1 VLVASIF
8 VSPTRLSS
16 PTSPVRHVRRR
27 LIISTTRLT
36 RRESTEST
44 RINKETDVS
53 TPVPIPKIMV
63 PVAAVIPIQAA
74 GIVNEEREEKGIASV
89 RYAAARFAACI
100 VLEYAII
107 FSLHSKV

>member
-1 VLVASIF
+1 VLVASVF

-27 LIISTTRLT
+27 LISTTRLT
-36 RRESTEST
+36 RRERTKSTS
-44 RINKETDVS
+44 INKETDVS

-63 PVAAVIPIQAA
+63 PVAAVMPMQAA
-74 GIVNEEREEKGIASV
+74 GILNEEREEKGIASV

-107 FSLHSKV
+107 FSLRSKV

>member
-1 VLVASIF
+1 VLVASVF

-27 LIISTTRLT
+27 LISTTRLT
-36 RRESTEST
+36 RRERTEST
-44 RINKETDVS
+44 SINKETDVS
-53 TPVPIPKIMV
+53 TPVPIPVIMV
-63 PVAAVIPIQAA
+63 PVAAVIPMQAA

-89 RYAAARFAACI
+89 QYAAARFAACI

>member
-1 VLVASIF
+1 M
-8 VSPTRLSS
+8 
-16 PTSPVRHVRRR
+16 
-27 LIISTTRLT
+27 STTRLT

-44 RINKETDVS
+44 TINKETDVS